1 MNDRFRYFFIILACW
16 TTGTASAW
24 SLTPPVEAADPTAD
38 SLHVYSVNQVTATPE
53 EVPSGA
59 WSFDDCMNWASQY
72 STEVR
77 RSILNLLERDID
89 VASAKDA
96 WLPTVGFT
104 TSQSFSNSP
113 FAKGDAQNNKNVYGS
128 QYNINANWTV
138 WEGNA
143 RKYRLQ
149 SSRLLRSQEQIAG
162 ENVVHTLK
170 LGILQAYLNILYARE
185 AVTIADQTLEVSIS
199 QAERGKRLMES
210 GRSSKVDYAQIETQR
225 AQDAYSLV
233 QARNDLESAKM
244 ALKQI
249 LQLGLDYNLTV
260 ADISFDDTE
269 VLCALP
275 TMNDT
280 YGSAMAWLPEIR
292 SNELN
297 KEIYANDV
305 KIARAGRLPQISL
318 SGGIGTGYTS
328 GLGTGWGTSMKR
340 NFGENIG
347 LSISIPIFDGNS
359 TKRAVAK
366 AKLSE
371 VQYGLNRKDL
381 LDNLTQTIENLYIDA
396 NNARAKYQAGLTQ
409 LNSAQLTADLTNR
422 QFELGK
428 VNTLELLTAHNN
440 LLNARLEVLMN
451 KYMAI
456 MANKTILYYATQEM
470 KI

>member
-1 MNDRFRYFFIILACW
+1 MGQSTDSTQLY
-16 TTGTASAW
+16 SA
-24 SLTPPVEAADPTAD
+24 D
-38 SLHVYSVNQVTATPE
+38 QVTAIPE
-53 EVPSGA
+53 GMPSGA
-59 WSFDDCMNWASQY
+59 WSFNDCVNWASQY

-77 RSILNLLERDID
+77 RSILNVLEKDVE

-96 WLPTVGFT
+96 WLPTVSFS

-113 FAKGDAQNNKNVYGS
+113 FANGGKQTKKNVYDS
-128 QYNINANWTV
+128 QYNVNASWTV

-143 RKYRLQ
+143 RKYHLQ
-149 SSRLLRSQEQIAG
+149 SSKLLLNQQQLAG
-162 ENVVHTLK
+162 EDVVRTLK
-170 LGILQAYLNILYARE
+170 LGILQAYLNILYARD
-185 AVTIADQTLEVSIS
+185 AVIVAEQTLAVSTS

-233 QARNDLESAKM
+233 QAQNSLESAKM

-249 LQLGLDYNLTV
+249 LQLGLDYDIAI
-260 ADISFDDTE
+260 ADVTFDDAE

-275 TMNDT
+275 AMSDT
-280 YGSAMAWLPEIR
+280 YGNAMAWLPEIR

-305 KIARAGRLPQISL
+305 KIARAGRMPQIGL
-318 SGGIGTGYTS
+318 NGGIGTGYTS
-328 GLGTGWGTSMKR
+328 GLGSRWSASMKH

-347 LSISIPIFDGNS
+347 LSVSIPIFDGNS

-371 VQYGLNRKDL
+371 LQYELNRKDL
-381 LDNLTQTIENLYIDA
+381 LDDLSQTVESLYINA

-409 LNSAQLTADLTNR
+409 LNSAQLTSDLTNR

-456 MANKTILYYATQEM
+456 LANKTILYYSTQEIKM
-470 KI
+470 

>member
-1 MNDRFRYFFIILACW
+1 M
-16 TTGTASAW
+16 GQ
-24 SLTPPVEAADPTAD
+24 EATETEAQVAN
-38 SLHVYSVNQVTATPE
+38 SVQVYSVKHVRVRPDS
-53 EVPSGA
+53 VPSEA
-59 WSFDDCMNWASQY
+59 WSFDDCVNWASQY

-77 RSILNLLERDID
+77 RSILNVLEKDVDI
-89 VASAKDA
+89 ASAKDA
-96 WLPTVGFT
+96 WLPSVGFT
-104 TSQSFSNSP
+104 TSQTFSNSP
-113 FAKGDAQNNKNVYGS
+113 FVNGAQQTNKNVYGS

-149 SSRLLRSQEQIAG
+149 SNKLLRNQEQLAG
-162 ENVVHTLK
+162 DNVVHTLK

-185 AVTIADQTLEVSIS
+185 AVTVAIQTLEVSTS

-210 GRSSKVDYAQIETQR
+210 GRTSKVDYAQIETQR

-233 QARNDLESAKM
+233 QAENNLESAKM
-244 ALKQI
+244 TLKQI
-249 LQLGLDYNLTV
+249 LQLGLDYNLTI
-260 ADISFDDTE
+260 ADVNFDDTE
-269 VLCALP
+269 VLCTLP
-275 TMNDT
+275 AMSDT
-280 YGSAMAWLPEIR
+280 YSSAMAWLPEIR

-305 KIARAGRLPQISL
+305 KIAKAGRLPQIDL
-318 SGGIGTGYTS
+318 SGGVGTGYTS
-328 GLGTGWGTSMKR
+328 GLGSGWSTSMKR

-347 LSISIPIFDGNS
+347 LTVSIPIFDGNS

-371 VQYGLNRKDL
+371 LQYDLNRKDL
-381 LDNLTQTIENLYIDA
+381 LANLSQTVENLYIDA

-470 KI
+470 TI

>member
-1 MNDRFRYFFIILACW
+1 MNNRFQHFFIAVCCM
-16 TTGTASAW
+16 TGVISA
-24 SLTPPVEAADPTAD
+24 LGQDATGAAQATD
-38 SLHVYSVNQVTATPE
+38 SVQVYSVKQVTVRPDS
-53 EVPSGA
+53 VPSEA
-59 WSFDDCMNWASQY
+59 WSFDDCINWASQY

-77 RSILNLLERDID
+77 RSILNVLEKDVDI
-89 VASAKDA
+89 ASAKDA

-104 TSQSFSNSP
+104 TSQTFSNSP
-113 FAKGDAQNNKNVYGS
+113 FANGAQQANKNVYGS

-149 SSRLLRSQEQIAG
+149 SNKLLRSQEQLAG
-162 ENVVHTLK
+162 DNVVHTLK

-185 AVTIADQTLEVSIS
+185 AVTVANQTLEVSTS

-233 QARNDLESAKM
+233 QAENNLESAKM
-244 ALKQI
+244 TLKQI
-249 LQLGLDYNLTV
+249 LQLGLDYNITI
-260 ADISFDDTE
+260 ADVNFDDTE
-269 VLCALP
+269 VLCTLP
-275 TMNDT
+275 AMSDT
-280 YGSAMAWLPEIR
+280 YSSAMAWLPEIR

-305 KIARAGRLPQISL
+305 KIAKAGRLPQIGL
-318 SGGIGTGYTS
+318 SGGVGTGYTS
-328 GLGTGWGTSMKR
+328 GLGTGWSTSMKR

-347 LSISIPIFDGNS
+347 LTVSIPIFDGNS

-371 VQYGLNRKDL
+371 LQYDLTRKDL
-381 LDNLTQTIENLYIDA
+381 LDNLSQTVENLYIDA
-396 NNARAKYQAGLTQ
+396 NNARAKYQAGLIQ

-428 VNTLELLTAHNN
+428 VNTIELLTAHNN

-470 KI
+470 TI

>member
-1 MNDRFRYFFIILACW
+1 MNNIFRHFFFVVCCVTGII
-16 TTGTASAW
+16 SA
-24 SLTPPVEAADPTAD
+24 LGQEATETEAQVAN
-38 SLHVYSVNQVTATPE
+38 SVQVYSVKHVRVRPDS
-53 EVPSGA
+53 VPSEA
-59 WSFDDCMNWASQY
+59 WSFDDCVNWASQY

-77 RSILNLLERDID
+77 RSILNVLEKDVDI
-89 VASAKDA
+89 ASAKDA
-96 WLPTVGFT
+96 WLPSVGFT
-104 TSQSFSNSP
+104 TSQTFSNSP
-113 FAKGDAQNNKNVYGS
+113 FVNGAQQTNKNVYGS

-149 SSRLLRSQEQIAG
+149 SNKLLRNQEQLAG
-162 ENVVHTLK
+162 DNVVHTLK

-185 AVTIADQTLEVSIS
+185 AVTVAIQTLEVSTS

-210 GRSSKVDYAQIETQR
+210 GRTSKVDYAQIETQR

-233 QARNDLESAKM
+233 QAENNLESAKM
-244 ALKQI
+244 TLKQI
-249 LQLGLDYNLTV
+249 LQLGLDYNLTI
-260 ADISFDDTE
+260 ADVNFDDTE
-269 VLCALP
+269 VLCTLP
-275 TMNDT
+275 AMSDT
-280 YGSAMAWLPEIR
+280 YSSAMAWLPEIR

-305 KIARAGRLPQISL
+305 KIAKAGRLPQIDL
-318 SGGIGTGYTS
+318 SGGVGTGYTS
-328 GLGTGWGTSMKR
+328 GLGSGWSTSMKR

-347 LSISIPIFDGNS
+347 LTVSIPIFDGNS

-371 VQYGLNRKDL
+371 LQYDLNRKDL
-381 LDNLTQTIENLYIDA
+381 LANLSQTVENLYIDA

-470 KI
+470 TI

>member
-1 MNDRFRYFFIILACW
+1 M
-16 TTGTASAW
+16 TGAIPAW
-24 SLTPPVEAADPTAD
+24 GKDATEAVAQAAD
-38 SLHVYSVNQVTATPE
+38 SMQVYSVNQVTVLPDS
-53 EVPSGA
+53 VPSEA
-59 WSFDDCMNWASQY
+59 WSFDDCVNWASQY

-77 RSILNLLERDID
+77 RSILNVLEKDVDI
-89 VASAKDA
+89 ASAKDA

-104 TSQSFSNSP
+104 TSQTFSNSP
-113 FAKGDAQNNKNVYGS
+113 FANDTRQTNKNVYGS

-149 SSRLLRSQEQIAG
+149 SSRLLRSQQQLAG
-162 ENVVHTLK
+162 DNAVHTLK

-185 AVTIADQTLEVSIS
+185 AVIVANQTLEVSTS

-210 GRSSKVDYAQIETQR
+210 GRSSRVDYAQIETQR

-233 QARNDLESAKM
+233 QARNNLESAKTT
-244 ALKQI
+244 LKQI
-249 LQLGLDYNLTV
+249 LQLGLDYNITI
-260 ADISFDDTE
+260 ADVDFDDTE
-269 VLCALP
+269 VLCTLP
-275 TMNDT
+275 AMSDT
-280 YGSAMAWLPEIR
+280 YRSAMAWLPEIR

-297 KEIYANDV
+297 KEIYATDV
-305 KIARAGRLPQISL
+305 KIARAGRLPQIALNGSV
-318 SGGIGTGYTS
+318 GTGYTS
-328 GLGTGWGTSMKR
+328 GLGTGWSTSMKR

-347 LSISIPIFDGNS
+347 LTVSIPIFDGNS

-366 AKLSE
+366 ARLSE
-371 VQYGLNRKDL
+371 LQYDLNRKDL
-381 LDNLTQTIENLYIDA
+381 LDNLSQTVENLYIDA

-409 LNSAQLTADLTNR
+409 LNSAQLTADLTSR

-428 VNTLELLTAHNN
+428 INTLELLTAHNN

-470 KI
+470 TI

>member
-1 MNDRFRYFFIILACW
+1 MNYRFRHFIIVACL
-16 TTGTASAW
+16 TGVIPVSGENVVPDTGSAQQ
-24 SLTPPVEAADPTAD
+24 
-38 SLHVYSVNQVTATPE
+38 YSVEQVTVVPE
-53 EVPSGA
+53 GVASGA
-59 WSFDDCMNWASQY
+59 WSFDDCVNWVSEY

-77 RSILNLLERDID
+77 RSVLNLLETDVD

-96 WLPTVGFT
+96 WLPTVGFS
-104 TSQSFSNSP
+104 TSQTFSNSP
-113 FAKGDAQNNKNVYGS
+113 FANGARQSDRNVYGS
-128 QYNINANWTV
+128 QYNVNASWTV
-138 WEGNA
+138 WEGNV

-149 SSRLLRSQEQIAG
+149 SSRLLRSQQELAG

-185 AVTIADQTLEVSIS
+185 AVTVAEQTLEVSTS

-210 GRSSKVDYAQIETQR
+210 GRTSKVDYAQIETQR

-233 QARNDLESAKM
+233 QARNNLESAKM

-249 LQLGLDYNLTV
+249 LQLGLDYDLTV
-260 ADISFDDTE
+260 ADVSFDDSE
-269 VLCALP
+269 VLCVLP
-275 TMNDT
+275 AMRDT

-297 KEIYANDV
+297 KDIYANDV
-305 KIARAGRLPQISL
+305 KIARAGRLPQIAL

-328 GLGTGWGTSMKR
+328 GLGTGWGTSMKQ

-347 LSISIPIFDGNS
+347 LTVSIPIFDGNS

-366 AKLSE
+366 ARLSE
-371 VQYGLNRKDL
+371 LQYDLTRKDL
-381 LDNLTQTIENLYIDA
+381 LDNLSQTVENLYIDA
-396 NNARAKYQAGLTQ
+396 NNAHAKYEAGLTQ
-409 LNSAQLTADLTNR
+409 LNSAQLTADLANR

-428 VNTLELLTAHNN
+428 VNTLDLLTAHNN

-456 MANKTILYYATQEM
+456 LANKTILYYATQEM
-470 KI
+470 TI

>member
-1 MNDRFRYFFIILACW
+1 MTGII
-16 TTGTASAW
+16 SA
-24 SLTPPVEAADPTAD
+24 LGQEAAETEAQVAD
-38 SLHVYSVNQVTATPE
+38 SVQVYSVKQVRVRPDS
-53 EVPSGA
+53 VPSEA
-59 WSFDDCMNWASQY
+59 WSFDDCVNWASQY

-77 RSILNLLERDID
+77 RSILNVLEKDVDI
-89 VASAKDA
+89 ASAKDA
-96 WLPTVGFT
+96 WLPSVGFT
-104 TSQSFSNSP
+104 TSQTFSNSP
-113 FAKGDAQNNKNVYGS
+113 FVNGAQQTNKNVYGS

-149 SSRLLRSQEQIAG
+149 SNKLLRNQEQLAG
-162 ENVVHTLK
+162 DNVVHTLK
-170 LGILQAYLNILYARE
+170 LGLLQAYLNILYARE
-185 AVTIADQTLEVSIS
+185 AVTVATQTLEVSTS

-210 GRSSKVDYAQIETQR
+210 GRTSKVDYAQIETQR

-233 QARNDLESAKM
+233 QAENNLESAKM
-244 ALKQI
+244 TLKQI
-249 LQLGLDYNLTV
+249 LQLGLDYNLTI
-260 ADISFDDTE
+260 ADVNFDDTE
-269 VLCALP
+269 VLCTLP
-275 TMNDT
+275 AMSDT
-280 YGSAMAWLPEIR
+280 YSSAMAWLPEIR

-305 KIARAGRLPQISL
+305 KIAKAGRLPQIDL
-318 SGGIGTGYTS
+318 SGGVGTGYTS
-328 GLGTGWGTSMKR
+328 GLGTGWSTSMKR

-347 LSISIPIFDGNS
+347 LTVSIPIFDGNS

-366 AKLSE
+366 ARLSE
-371 VQYGLNRKDL
+371 LQYDLNRKNL
-381 LDNLTQTIENLYIDA
+381 LANLSQTVENLYIDA

-409 LNSAQLTADLTNR
+409 LNSAQLTADLANR

-470 KI
+470 TI

>member
-1 MNDRFRYFFIILACW
+1 MNNRFQHFIIAVCCI
-16 TTGTASAW
+16 TGVMPAMGHDAT
-24 SLTPPVEAADPTAD
+24 VADQATD
-38 SLHVYSVNQVTATPE
+38 SVQVYSVKQVTVRPDSVSSE
-53 EVPSGA
+53 A
-59 WSFDDCMNWASQY
+59 WSFDDCVNWASQY

-77 RSILNLLERDID
+77 RSILNVLEKDVDI
-89 VASAKDA
+89 ASAKDA

-104 TSQSFSNSP
+104 TSQTFSNSP
-113 FAKGDAQNNKNVYGS
+113 FANGAQQTNKNVYGS
-128 QYNINANWTV
+128 QYNINASWTV

-149 SSRLLRSQEQIAG
+149 STKLLRNQEQLAG
-162 ENVVHTLK
+162 DNVVHTLK

-185 AVTIADQTLEVSIS
+185 AVIVASQTLDVSTS
-199 QAERGKRLMES
+199 QAEREKRLMES

-233 QARNDLESAKM
+233 QAENNLESAKM
-244 ALKQI
+244 SLKQI
-249 LQLGLDYNLTV
+249 LQLGLDYNLTI
-260 ADISFDDTE
+260 ADVNFEDAE
-269 VLCALP
+269 VLCTLP
-275 TMNDT
+275 AMSDT
-280 YGSAMAWLPEIR
+280 YSSAMAWLPEIR

-305 KIARAGRLPQISL
+305 KIARAGRLPQIDL
-318 SGGIGTGYTS
+318 SGGVGTGYTS
-328 GLGTGWGTSMKR
+328 GLGTGWSTSMKR

-347 LSISIPIFDGNS
+347 LTVSIPIFDGNS

-371 VQYGLNRKDL
+371 LQYDLDRKDL
-381 LDNLTQTIENLYIDA
+381 LDNLSQTVENLYIDA

-470 KI
+470 TI

>member
-1 MNDRFRYFFIILACW
+1 MKGAISVSGQNA
-16 TTGTASAW
+16 A
-24 SLTPPVEAADPTAD
+24 EAVSQVAD
-38 SLHVYSVNQVTATPE
+38 SAQAYSVDKVTMMPDG
-53 EVPSGA
+53 VPSGV
-59 WSFDDCMNWASQY
+59 WSFADCVNWASQY

-77 RSILNLLERDID
+77 RSILNVLEKDVDI
-89 VASAKDA
+89 ASAKDA

-104 TSQSFSNSP
+104 TSQTFSNSP
-113 FAKGDAQNNKNVYGS
+113 FVNGSRQTNKNVYDS

-149 SSRLLRSQEQIAG
+149 SNKLLRSQEQLAG
-162 ENVVHTLK
+162 DNVVHTLK

-185 AVTIADQTLEVSIS
+185 AVTVANQTLEVSTS
-199 QAERGKRLMES
+199 QAERGKRMMES

-233 QARNDLESAKM
+233 QARNNLESAKM

-249 LQLGLDYNLTV
+249 LQLGLDYNLAI
-260 ADISFDDTE
+260 ADINFDDTE
-269 VLCALP
+269 VLSALP
-275 TMNDT
+275 AMSDT
-280 YGSAMAWLPEIR
+280 YSSAMTWLPEIR

-305 KIARAGRLPQISL
+305 KIARAGRLPQIGL
-318 SGGIGTGYTS
+318 SGGVGTGYTS
-328 GLGTGWGTSMKR
+328 GLGAGWSTSMKR

-347 LSISIPIFDGNS
+347 LSVSIPIFDGNS

-371 VQYGLNRKDL
+371 LQYDLTRKDL
-381 LDNLTQTIENLYIDA
+381 LDNLSQTVENLYIDA

-409 LNSAQLTADLTNR
+409 LNSAQLTADLANR

-456 MANKTILYYATQEM
+456 LANKTILYYATQEITM
-470 KI
+470 

>member
-1 MNDRFRYFFIILACW
+1 MNNIFRHFFIVVCCV
-16 TTGTASAW
+16 TGIISA
-24 SLTPPVEAADPTAD
+24 LGQEAAETEAQVAD
-38 SLHVYSVNQVTATPE
+38 SVQVYSVKQVRVRPDS
-53 EVPSGA
+53 VPSEA
-59 WSFDDCMNWASQY
+59 WSFDDCVNWASQY

-77 RSILNLLERDID
+77 RSILNVLEKDVDI
-89 VASAKDA
+89 ASAKDA
-96 WLPTVGFT
+96 WLPSVGFT
-104 TSQSFSNSP
+104 TSQTFSNSP
-113 FAKGDAQNNKNVYGS
+113 FVNGAQQTNKNVYGS

-149 SSRLLRSQEQIAG
+149 SNKLLRNQEQLAG
-162 ENVVHTLK
+162 DNVVHTLK
-170 LGILQAYLNILYARE
+170 LGLLQAYLNILYARE
-185 AVTIADQTLEVSIS
+185 AVTVATQTLEVSTS

-210 GRSSKVDYAQIETQR
+210 GRTSKVDYAQIETQR

-233 QARNDLESAKM
+233 QAENNLESAKM
-244 ALKQI
+244 TLKQI
-249 LQLGLDYNLTV
+249 LQLGLDYNLTI
-260 ADISFDDTE
+260 ADVNFDDTE
-269 VLCALP
+269 VLCTLP
-275 TMNDT
+275 AMSDT
-280 YGSAMAWLPEIR
+280 YSSAMAWLPEIR

-305 KIARAGRLPQISL
+305 KIAKAGRLPQIDL
-318 SGGIGTGYTS
+318 SGGVGTGYTS
-328 GLGTGWGTSMKR
+328 GLGTGWSTSMKR

-347 LSISIPIFDGNS
+347 LTVSIPIFDGNS

-366 AKLSE
+366 ARLSE
-371 VQYGLNRKDL
+371 LQYDLNRKNL
-381 LDNLTQTIENLYIDA
+381 LANLSQTVENLYIDA

-409 LNSAQLTADLTNR
+409 LNSAQLTADLANR

-470 KI
+470 TI

>member
-1 MNDRFRYFFIILACW
+1 MNDGFRYLFIVVACCI
-16 TTGTASAW
+16 TGVMP
-24 SLTPPVEAADPTAD
+24 SLGQDAAPAETQVAD
-38 SLHVYSVNQVTATPE
+38 SVQAYSVDRVTVMPE
-53 EVPSGA
+53 GVPSGA
-59 WSFDDCMNWASQY
+59 WSFNDCVDWASKY

-77 RSILNLLERDID
+77 RSILGVLEKDVDI
-89 VASAKDA
+89 ASAKDA

-104 TSQSFSNSP
+104 TSQTFGNNP
-113 FAKGDAQNNKNVYGS
+113 FANGAQQTSKNVYGS
-128 QYNINANWTV
+128 QYNVSASWTV
-138 WEGNA
+138 WEGNV

-149 SSRLLRSQEQIAG
+149 TGELLRSQQLLAG
-162 ENVVHTLK
+162 EDVVHTLK

-185 AVTIADQTLEVSIS
+185 AVTVATRTLEVSTS

-210 GRSSKVDYAQIETQR
+210 GRSSKVDYAQMETQR

-233 QARNDLESAKM
+233 QARNNLESAKM

-249 LQLGLDYNLTV
+249 LQLGLDYNFTI
-260 ADISFDDTE
+260 ADVDFDDTE
-269 VLCALP
+269 VLCTLP
-275 TMNDT
+275 AMSDT
-280 YGSAMAWLPEIR
+280 YSSAMAWLPEIR

-305 KIARAGRLPQISL
+305 KIAKAGRLPQIAV
-318 SGGIGTGYTS
+318 SGSIGTGYTS

-347 LSISIPIFDGNS
+347 LSVSVPIFDGNS

-371 VQYGLNRKDL
+371 LQHDLTRKDL
-381 LDNLTQTIENLYIDA
+381 MDNLSQTVETLYIDA
-396 NNARAKYQAGLTQ
+396 DNARAKYQAGLTR
-409 LNSAQLTADLTNR
+409 LNSAQLTADLTVR

-456 MANKTILYYATQEM
+456 LANKTIHYYATREITM
-470 KI
+470 

>member
-1 MNDRFRYFFIILACW
+1 M
-16 TTGTASAW
+16 GQ
-24 SLTPPVEAADPTAD
+24 EAAETEAQVAD
-38 SLHVYSVNQVTATPE
+38 SVQVYSVKQVRVRPDS
-53 EVPSGA
+53 VPSEA
-59 WSFDDCMNWASQY
+59 WSFDDCVNWASQY

-77 RSILNLLERDID
+77 RSILNVLEKDVDI
-89 VASAKDA
+89 ASAKDA
-96 WLPTVGFT
+96 WLPSVGFT
-104 TSQSFSNSP
+104 TSQTFSNSP
-113 FAKGDAQNNKNVYGS
+113 FVNGAQQTNKNVYGS

-149 SSRLLRSQEQIAG
+149 SNKLLRNQEQLAG
-162 ENVVHTLK
+162 DNVVHTLK
-170 LGILQAYLNILYARE
+170 LGLLQAYLNILYARE
-185 AVTIADQTLEVSIS
+185 AVTVATQTLEVSTS

-210 GRSSKVDYAQIETQR
+210 GRTSKVDYAQIETQR

-233 QARNDLESAKM
+233 QAENNLESAKM
-244 ALKQI
+244 TLKQI
-249 LQLGLDYNLTV
+249 LQLGLDYNLTI
-260 ADISFDDTE
+260 ADVNFDDTE
-269 VLCALP
+269 VLCTLP
-275 TMNDT
+275 AMSDT
-280 YGSAMAWLPEIR
+280 YSSAMAWLPEIR

-305 KIARAGRLPQISL
+305 KIAKAGRLPQIDL
-318 SGGIGTGYTS
+318 SGGVGTGYTS
-328 GLGTGWGTSMKR
+328 GLGTGWSTSMKR

-347 LSISIPIFDGNS
+347 LTVSIPIFDGNS

-366 AKLSE
+366 ARLSE
-371 VQYGLNRKDL
+371 LQYDLNRKNL
-381 LDNLTQTIENLYIDA
+381 LANLSQTVENLYIDA

-409 LNSAQLTADLTNR
+409 LNSAQLTADLANR

-470 KI
+470 TI